1 MIHNCK
7 GSLTWIANDPVK
19 KLWNGNG
26 AVYKVKE
33 KGNLFFLPSK
43 EKERRT
49 PDHRLI
55 YTPRSKKKKKWNK
68 SEKDMVSTALGFKF
82 RFVAV
87 KI

>member
-1 MIHNCK
+1 MIHDCK

-43 EKERRT
+43 
-49 PDHRLI
+49 
-55 YTPRSKKKKKWNK
+55 KKGGGRQI
-68 SEKDMVSTALGFKF
+68 TG
-82 RFVAV
+82 
-87 KI
+87 